1 MITIIIGYRIF
12 FSRQRQLAVS
22 FICRLPTDYFQLSM
36 IRIEDVIEKVE
47 RNRPEP
53 DIDLIRRAYLF
64 SALHHRGQKRASGE
78 PYLVHPL
85 EVADILADMRLDEIS
100 VSTGLLHDVVEDT
113 LVDLDTIREYFGDE
127 VTRLVDG
134 LTKIAHISNLSK
146 EKQQAENVR
155 KMVLA
160 MITDVRVVLIKLADR
175 LHNMRTMQFLKP
187 EKRARISQ
195 ETLDIYAPIAHRLGM
210 GKVRSELEDLSFQ
223 NLYPE
228 EYKKLSNEVEERRS
242 ELEATLEKITEL
254 IKQKLTENDV
264 PFVEVEGRVKRLYS
278 LWKKLK
284 KRKLTIEEV
293 YDLIAA
299 RIITPND
306 KKNCY
311 LALSVIHDI
320 WTPVPER
327 FKDWIGNPR
336 DNLYQSLH
344 TSVIGDNGL
353 SFEVQIRTEEMHQV
367 AEEGVAAHWKY
378 KESKPGKREEDAS
391 LDELR
396 KTVEK
401 LLLPLVESTRET
413 EDSEDF
419 IESLKLDLY
428 PKDVYAFTPRGKI
441 IQLPR
446 GATPIDFAY
455 AIHSEVGDNCTGA
468 KIKGRIVPLRTELQ
482 NGDVV
487 EVLTTPNSKP
497 SRDWL
502 NSVVTSK
509 ARNRIRH
516 WIAEQQRVESIEI
529 GRKLLEKEVDKFR
542 LSPKKLIA
550 NDDEMKRIANEYGL
564 GRGED
569 LLASIGYGK
578 TLPRNVLAKFLGA
591 EKFAE
596 LDPEKKKET
605 RLESSVKAVKKFIG
619 LGEDAIIVK
628 GVDNLL
634 TNRAH
639 CCNPLRGEEIV
650 GYISLGKGI
659 VVHNK
664 RCKNLQ
670 QLMVN
675 RERIIDVEWA
685 KGDGKEIQSVRL
697 LATTENRTGMLAGI
711 TNAIADI
718 KTGIRDARAE
728 VSKNDRGLIEVTIEV
743 FDKKHLDK
751 VITSVEQVP
760 GVIAVERVNF

>member
-1 MITIIIGYRIF
+1 M
-12 FSRQRQLAVS
+12 
-22 FICRLPTDYFQLSM
+22 M
-36 IRIEDVIEKVE
+36 IRIEDIIEKVE
-47 RNRPEP
+47 GNRPDP
-53 DIDLIRRAYLF
+53 DTELIRRAYLF

-85 EVADILADMRLDEIS
+85 EVANILADMRLDEVS

-113 LVDLDTIREYFGDE
+113 LVDLDTIRSYFGDE
-127 VTRLVDG
+127 ITLLVDG

-187 EKRARISQ
+187 EKRARIAQ

-210 GKVRSELEDLSFQ
+210 GKMRSELEDLSFQ
-223 NLYPE
+223 NIYPE
-228 EYKKLSNEVEERRS
+228 EYKKLSKEVDARRP
-242 ELEATLEKITEL
+242 ELEAILER
-254 IKQKLTENDV
+254 IKSMISSKLAENDV
-264 PFVEVEGRVKRLYS
+264 PVVAIEGRVKRLYS

-284 KRKLTIEEV
+284 KQKIAIEQV
-293 YDLIAA
+293 YDLIAT

-306 KKNCY
+306 RKYCY
-311 LALSVIHDI
+311 LTLSVVHDI

-327 FKDWIGNPR
+327 FKDWIAIPR

-344 TSVIGDNGL
+344 TSVIGDGGQP
-353 SFEVQIRTEEMHQV
+353 FEVQIRTEEMHQI

-378 KESKPGKREEDAS
+378 KEKKLGASDEDET

-401 LLLPLVESTRET
+401 LLLPLVETTEVN

-428 PKDVYAFTPRGKI
+428 PKDVYAFTPMGKV
-441 IQLPR
+441 IQLPK
-446 GATPIDFAY
+446 GATPLDFAY
-455 AIHSEVGDNCTGA
+455 AIHSEVGDTCTGA
-468 KIKGRIVPLRTELQ
+468 KINGRIVQLRTEIQ
-482 NGDVV
+482 NGDVI
-487 EVLTTPNSKP
+487 EILTTPNSKP

-502 NSVVTSK
+502 NFVVTSK

-516 WIAEQQRVESIEI
+516 WISEQQRSDSIEL
-529 GRKLLEKEVDKFR
+529 GRKLLEKEAERFR
-542 LSPKKLIA
+542 VSSKKLLNNEVELKKIA
-550 NDDEMKRIANEYGL
+550 NDYGL
-564 GRGED
+564 SRAED

-578 TLPRNVLAKFLGA
+578 TLPRNVLSKFLGA

-596 LDPEKKKET
+596 LDPDKRNQT
-605 RLESSVKAVKKFIG
+605 RLETGIKAVRKFIG

-634 TNRAH
+634 TTRAR
-639 CCNPLRGEEIV
+639 CCNPLRGEDIV

-659 VVHNK
+659 VVHSK
-664 RCKNLQ
+664 KCKNVR
-670 QLMVN
+670 QLMIN
-675 RERIIDVEWA
+675 KDRIVEVDWA
-685 KGDGKEIQSVRL
+685 KNDKDEIQSV
-697 LATTENRTGMLAGI
+697 AIMVTTENRTGMLAGI
-711 TNAIADI
+711 TNAIAEI
-718 KTGIRDARAE
+718 KTGIRDARAN
-728 VSKNDRGLIEVTIEV
+728 VSRDDTGIIEVTVEV
-743 FDKKHLDK
+743 YDKKHLDR
-751 VITSVEQVP
+751 VISSIEKVP
-760 GVIAVERVNF
+760 GVIAVERQNA

>member
-1 MITIIIGYRIF
+1 
-12 FSRQRQLAVS
+12 
-22 FICRLPTDYFQLSM
+22 M
-36 IRIEDVIEKVE
+36 IRIEDVIATVSE
-47 RNRPEP
+47 NRRGA
-53 DIDLIRRAYLF
+53 DVDLIRRAYLF
-64 SALHHRGQKRASGE
+64 SAVHHRGQVRASGE

-85 EVADILADMRLDEIS
+85 EVANILAGMRLDEVS

-113 LVDLDTIREYFGDE
+113 LVDLDTIRSYFGDE
-127 VTRLVDG
+127 ITLLVDG
-134 LTKIAHISNLSK
+134 LTKIANISDLSK

-175 LHNMRTMQFLKP
+175 LHNMRTMQFLRP
-187 EKRARISQ
+187 EKRERISQ

-210 GKVRSELEDLSFQ
+210 GKMRSELEDLAFQ
-223 NLYPE
+223 NLYPD
-228 EYKKLSNEVEERRS
+228 EYKRLAKEVDARRP
-242 ELEATLEKITEL
+242 ELEATLERVRAMITDRL
-254 IKQKLTENDV
+254 IENDV
-264 PFVEVEGRVKRLYS
+264 PFIQIESRVKRLYS

-284 KRKLTIEEV
+284 KQKIHIEQV

-299 RIITPND
+299 RVITRND
-306 KKNCY
+306 RKYCY
-311 LALSVIHDI
+311 LALSVIHDL

-327 FKDWIGNPR
+327 FKDWIAIPR

-344 TSVIGDNGL
+344 TSVIGEGGQA
-353 SFEVQIRTEEMHQV
+353 FEVQIRTEEMHRV

-378 KESKPGKREEDAS
+378 KESSLGQKEEDEN

-401 LLLPLVESTRET
+401 LLLPLVENTEDH

-419 IESLKLDLY
+419 IETLKLDLY
-428 PKDVYAFTPRGKI
+428 PKDVYAFTPMGKV

-455 AIHSEVGDNCTGA
+455 AIHSVVGDTCTGA
-468 KIKGRIVPLRTELQ
+468 KINGRIVPLRSELQ

-487 EVLTTPNSKP
+487 EILTTQSSKP
-497 SRDWL
+497 SGDWL
-502 NSVVTSK
+502 NHAVTSR

-516 WIAEQQRVESIEI
+516 WISQEQRTESIEI
-529 GRKLLEKEVDKFR
+529 GRKLLEKEAERFRIASKKF
-542 LSPKKLIA
+542 LNNES
-550 NDDEMKRIANEYGL
+550 EMKRIANDYGL
-564 GRGED
+564 SRPDD
-569 LLASIGYGK
+569 LFASVGYGK
-578 TLPRNVLAKFLGA
+578 TLPRNVVAKFLGA
-591 EKFAE
+591 EKFSE
-596 LDPEKKKET
+596 LDPEGKKET
-605 RLESSVKAVKKFIG
+605 RIKTGMKAVKKFIG
-619 LGEDAIIVK
+619 MGEDAIVVK

-634 TNRAH
+634 INRAK
-639 CCNPLRGEEIV
+639 CCNPLRGEDII
-650 GYISLGKGI
+650 GYISLDKGI

-664 RCKNLQ
+664 RCKNVS

-675 RERIIDVEWA
+675 KERIVDVEWA
-685 KGDGKEIQSVRL
+685 KSDTDHIQSVHL

-718 KTGIRDARAE
+718 KTGIRDARAN
-728 VSKNDRGLIEVTIEV
+728 VSKDDIGLIEVTVEV

-751 VITSVEQVP
+751 VVGAIEHVP
-760 GVIAVERVNF
+760 GVIAVERVNA

>member
-1 MITIIIGYRIF
+1 
-12 FSRQRQLAVS
+12 
-22 FICRLPTDYFQLSM
+22 M
-36 IRIEDVIEKVE
+36 IRIEDVIEKVGK
-47 RNRPEP
+47 NRPEP
-53 DIDLIRRAYLF
+53 NIDLIRRAYLF

-85 EVADILADMRLDEIS
+85 EVADILAEMRLDEVS

-113 LVDLDTIREYFGDE
+113 LVDLDTIRNYFGDE
-127 VTRLVDG
+127 ITRLVDG

-160 MITDVRVVLIKLADR
+160 MTTDVRVVLIKLADR

-210 GKVRSELEDLSFQ
+210 GKLRGELEDLSFQ
-223 NLYPE
+223 NLHIQ
-228 EYKKLSNEVEERRS
+228 EYKRVSEEVEARRP
-242 ELEATLEKITEL
+242 ELEAALEQIKNTITNQL
-254 IKQKLTENDV
+254 NENEV
-264 PFVEVEGRVKRLYS
+264 PFIEIQSRVKRLYS

-293 YDLIAA
+293 YDLIAV

-327 FKDWIGNPR
+327 FKDWIAIPR

-344 TSVIGDNGL
+344 TSVIGEKGQ
-353 SFEVQIRTEEMHQV
+353 SFEVQIRTEEMHHI

-378 KESKPGKREEDAS
+378 KDNKLGKQEEDES

-401 LLLPLVESTRET
+401 LLLPLVENTNEN
-413 EDSEDF
+413 EDPEDF
-419 IESLKLDLY
+419 IESFKLDLY
-428 PKDVYAFTPRGKI
+428 PKNVYAFTPMGKV

-482 NGDVV
+482 NGDVI
-487 EVLTTPNSKP
+487 EILTTPNSKP

-502 NSVVTSK
+502 NYVVTAK
-509 ARNRIRH
+509 ARNRVRH
-516 WIAEQQRVESIEI
+516 WIAEQQRAESIDV
-529 GRKLLEKEVDKFR
+529 GRKLLEKEADKFH
-542 LSPKKLIA
+542 LSHKKLLNNEA
-550 NDDEMKRIANEYGL
+550 EMKRIANEYGL
-564 GRGED
+564 GRSED

-578 TLPRNVLAKFLGA
+578 TLPRNVIAKFLGA
-591 EKFAE
+591 EKFSE
-596 LDPEKKKET
+596 LDPDKKKET
-605 RLESSVKAVKKFIG
+605 TFQSGMKAVKKFIG

-634 TNRAH
+634 TTRAR

-664 RCKNLQ
+664 RCKNVK

-675 RERIIDVEWA
+675 RDRIVDVEWA
-685 KGDGKEIQSVRL
+685 KNEKEIIQSVRL
-697 LATTENRTGMLAGI
+697 LVTTENRTGMLAGI
-711 TNAIADI
+711 TNAIAEI
-718 KTGIRDARAE
+718 KTGIRDASAK
-728 VSKNDRGLIEVTIEV
+728 VSKDDRGLIEVTIEV

-751 VITSVEQVP
+751 VISAIEQVS
-760 GVIAVERVNF
+760 GVIAVERVNT

>member
-1 MITIIIGYRIF
+1 
-12 FSRQRQLAVS
+12 
-22 FICRLPTDYFQLSM
+22 M
-36 IRIEDVIEKVE
+36 IRIEDVIAKVE
-47 RNRPEP
+47 KNRPEP

-64 SALHHRGQKRASGE
+64 SAMHHRGQKRASGE
-78 PYLVHPL
+78 PYLIHPL
-85 EVADILADMRLDEIS
+85 EVADILADMRLDETS

-113 LVDLDTIREYFGDE
+113 LVDLDTIREYFGE
-127 VTRLVDG
+127 EITRLVDG
-134 LTKIAHISNLSK
+134 LTKIAHISNLSR

-175 LHNMRTMQFLKP
+175 LHNMRTMGFLKP

-210 GKVRSELEDLSFQ
+210 GKLRSELEDLAFQ
-223 NLYPE
+223 NIYPD
-228 EYKKLSNEVEERRS
+228 EYKLLSKEVESRRP
-242 ELEATLEKITEL
+242 ELEALIEKITGT
-254 IKQKLTENDV
+254 IKEKLTENDV
-264 PFVEVEGRVKRLYS
+264 PYIEVQGRVKRLFS

-311 LALSVIHDI
+311 VALSVIHDI

-344 TSVIGDNGL
+344 TSVISDSGQ
-353 SFEVQIRTEEMHQV
+353 SFEVQIRTQEMHRI

-378 KESKPGKREEDAS
+378 KESKLGKRDEDES

-401 LLLPLVESTRET
+401 LLLPLVETT
-413 EDSEDF
+413 QDNEDSEEF

-428 PKDVYAFTPRGKI
+428 PKDVYAFTPMGKI

-446 GATPIDFAY
+446 GATPLDFAY
-455 AIHSEVGDNCTGA
+455 AIHSEVGDTCTGA
-468 KIKGRIVPLRTELQ
+468 KIKGRIVPLRTEIQ

-487 EVLTTPNSKP
+487 EILTTPNSKP

-502 NSVVTSK
+502 NYVVTSK

-516 WIAEQQRVESIEI
+516 WIADQQRAESIEI
-529 GRKLLEKEVDKFR
+529 GRKLLEKEVEKFR
-542 LSPKKLIA
+542 LSPKKLL
-550 NDDEMKRIANEYGL
+550 NNEDEMKRIANEYGL
-564 GRGED
+564 GRAED
-569 LLASIGYGK
+569 LLASVGYGK
-578 TLPRNVLAKFLGA
+578 TLPRNILAKFLGA

-605 RLESSVKAVKKFIG
+605 RLESGVKAVKKFIG

-634 TNRAH
+634 TTRAR

-664 RCKNLQ
+664 RCKNVQ

-675 RERIIDVEWA
+675 RDRIVDVEWA
-685 KGDGKEIQSVRL
+685 KGDEKQIQSVRL

-711 TNAIADI
+711 TNAIAEI

-743 FDKKHLDK
+743 FDKKHLDR
-751 VITSVEQVP
+751 VVTSVQQVP
-760 GVIAVERVNF
+760 GVIAVERVNY

>member
-1 MITIIIGYRIF
+1 M
-12 FSRQRQLAVS
+12 
-22 FICRLPTDYFQLSM
+22 SM
-36 IRIEDVIEKVE
+36 IRIEDIIEKVE

-85 EVADILADMRLDEIS
+85 EVADLLAEMRLDEVS

-113 LVDLDTIREYFGDE
+113 LVDLDTIREFFGDE
-127 VTRLVDG
+127 ITRLVDG

-160 MITDVRVVLIKLADR
+160 MTTDVRVVLIKLADR

-228 EYKKLSNEVEERRS
+228 EYKRLAKEVDARRP
-242 ELEATLEKITEL
+242 ELEAALEKIQNTIQE
-254 IKQKLTENDV
+254 KLKENDV
-264 PFVEVEGRVKRLYS
+264 PFVKVEGRVKRLYS

-284 KRKLTIEEV
+284 KQKITIDRV

-299 RIITPND
+299 RIITEND

-311 LALSVIHDI
+311 VALSVIHDV

-327 FKDWIGNPR
+327 FKDWIAIPR

-344 TSVIGDNGL
+344 TSVISDNGQT
-353 SFEVQIRTEEMHQV
+353 FEVQIRTEEMHRI

-378 KESKPGKREEDAS
+378 KESKLGKREEDAN

-401 LLLPLVESTRET
+401 LLLPLVETTEDN

-428 PKDVYAFTPRGKI
+428 PKDVYAFTPMGKV

-446 GATPIDFAY
+446 GSTPIDFAY
-455 AIHSEVGDNCTGA
+455 AIHSEVGDTCTGA
-468 KIKGRIVPLRTELQ
+468 KINGRIATFRTELQ

-487 EVLTTPNSKP
+487 EILTTPNSKP
-497 SRDWL
+497 SPDWL
-502 NSVVTSK
+502 NHVVTSR
-509 ARNRIRH
+509 ARSRIRH
-516 WIAEQQRVESIEI
+516 WISEQQRTESIEI
-529 GRKLLEKEVDKFR
+529 GRKLLEKEATKFR
-542 LSPKKLIA
+542 LSPKKLIN

-564 GRGED
+564 GRSED

-596 LDPEKKKET
+596 LDPEKKAET
-605 RLESSVKAVKKFIG
+605 RLQSSVNAVKRFIG

-634 TNRAH
+634 TTRAN
-639 CCNPLRGEEIV
+639 CCNPLRGEDII

-664 RCKNLQ
+664 RCKNVA
-670 QLMVN
+670 QLLVN
-675 RERIIDVEWA
+675 KERIVDVEWA
-685 KGDGKEIQSVRL
+685 KNEKEQIQSIRL

-711 TNAIADI
+711 TNAIAEI

-728 VSKNDRGLIEVTIEV
+728 VSKDGFGLIEVTVEV
-743 FDKKHLDK
+743 FDKKHLDR
-751 VITSVEQVP
+751 VVNSIEQVP
-760 GVIAVERVNF
+760 GVMDVERLSA

>member
-1 MITIIIGYRIF
+1 
-12 FSRQRQLAVS
+12 
-22 FICRLPTDYFQLSM
+22 M
-36 IRIEDVIEKVE
+36 IRIEDIIEKVE
-47 RNRPEP
+47 RNRPNS
-53 DIDLIRRAYLF
+53 DIELIRRAYLF
-64 SALHHRGQKRASGE
+64 SAMHHRGQKRASGE

-85 EVADILADMRLDEIS
+85 EVADLLAEMRLDEKS

-113 LVDLDTIREYFGDE
+113 LVDLDTLRTYFGDE
-127 VTRLVDG
+127 ITGLVDG

-210 GKVRSELEDLSFQ
+210 GKMRGELEDLAFQ
-223 NLYPE
+223 NLYPD
-228 EYKKLSNEVEERRS
+228 EYKRLSKEVASRRT
-242 ELEATLEKITEL
+242 ELEDTMEKITRTIRE
-254 IKQKLTENDV
+254 KLDENEV
-264 PFVEVEGRVKRLYS
+264 PYVEIQGRVKRLFS

-299 RIITPND
+299 RIITENQ

-327 FKDWIGNPR
+327 FKDWIAIPR
-336 DNLYQSLH
+336 GNLYQSLH
-344 TSVIGDNGL
+344 TSVIGDGGQA
-353 SFEVQIRTEEMHQV
+353 FEVQIRTEEMHQI

-378 KESKPGKREEDAS
+378 KENKLGTKNGEEN

-401 LLLPLVESTRET
+401 LLLPLVETTET
-413 EDSEDF
+413 NYDSDDF

-428 PKDVYAFTPRGKI
+428 PKDVYTFTPMGKVI
-441 IQLPR
+441 ELPK

-455 AIHSEVGDNCTGA
+455 AIHSEVGDTCTGA
-468 KIKGRIVPLRTELQ
+468 KINGRIVPLRTELQ
-482 NGDVV
+482 NGDII
-487 EVLTTPNSKP
+487 EIITTANSHP

-502 NSVVTSK
+502 NHVITSR
-509 ARNRIRH
+509 ARNHIRH
-516 WIAEQQRVESIEI
+516 WIAEQQRADSIEI
-529 GRKLLEKEVDKFR
+529 GRRLLEKEADKFR
-542 LSPKKLIA
+542 VSAKKLVK
-550 NDDEMKRIANEYGL
+550 NEDELKRIAKEYGL
-564 GRGED
+564 SRADD
-569 LLASIGYGK
+569 LMASIGYGK
-578 TLPRNVLAKFLGA
+578 TLPRNVLAKHLGA
-591 EKFAE
+591 EKFDA
-596 LDPEKKKET
+596 LDPDKRKET
-605 RLESSVKAVKKFIG
+605 TFESGMKAVKKFIG
-619 LGEDAIIVK
+619 MGEDAIVVK

-634 TNRAH
+634 TTRAR
-639 CCNPLRGEEIV
+639 CCNPLRGEDII

-664 RCKNLQ
+664 RCKNVK
-670 QLMVN
+670 QLMIN
-675 RERIIDVEWA
+675 KDRIVEVEWA
-685 KGDGKEIQSVRL
+685 QNDSNEIQSVRL
-697 LATTENRTGMLAGI
+697 LVTTENRTGMLAGI

-718 KTGIRDARAE
+718 KTGIRNATAQ
-728 VSKNDRGLIEVTIEV
+728 VSDNDKGLIEVTIEV
-743 FDKKHLDK
+743 YDKKHLDK
-751 VITSVEQVP
+751 VINSVGQVS
-760 GVIAVERVNF
+760 GVISVERVNS

>member
-1 MITIIIGYRIF
+1 
-12 FSRQRQLAVS
+12 
-22 FICRLPTDYFQLSM
+22 M
-36 IRIEDVIEKVE
+36 IRIEDVIDKVNA
-47 RNRPEP
+47 NRPNA
-53 DIDLIRRAYLF
+53 DVDLIRRAYLF
-64 SALHHRGQKRASGE
+64 SALHHRGQTRASGE
-78 PYLVHPL
+78 AYLVHPL
-85 EVADILADMRLDEIS
+85 EVAEILADMRLDEVS

-113 LVDLDTIREYFGDE
+113 LVDLDTIRSYFGDE
-127 VTRLVDG
+127 ITRLVDG

-146 EKQQAENVR
+146 ERQQAENVR

-210 GKVRSELEDLSFQ
+210 GKMRSELEDLSFQ

-228 EYKKLSNEVEERRS
+228 EYKRLAKEVDARRP
-242 ELEATLEKITEL
+242 ELEAALVRIRETIAE
-254 IKQKLTENDV
+254 QLTANEV
-264 PFVEVEGRVKRLYS
+264 PFVAIEGRVKRLYS

-284 KRKLTIEEV
+284 KQKIMIEQV

-306 KKNCY
+306 RKYCY
-311 LALSVIHDI
+311 LTMSVIHDV

-327 FKDWIGNPR
+327 FKDWIAIPR

-344 TSVIGDNGL
+344 TSVIDKSGQA
-353 SFEVQIRTEEMHQV
+353 FEVQIRTDEMHQV

-378 KESKPGKREEDAS
+378 KESSLGSNSDDDS

-401 LLLPLVESTRET
+401 LLLPLVESTVEN
-413 EDSEDF
+413 DNSEDF
-419 IESLKLDLY
+419 IESLKLDLF
-428 PKDVYAFTPRGKI
+428 PKDVYAFTPMGKV
-441 IQLPR
+441 IQLPK
-446 GATPIDFAY
+446 GSTPLDFAY
-455 AIHSEVGDNCTGA
+455 AIHSAVGDTCTGA
-468 KIKGRIVPLRTELQ
+468 KINGRIVPLRHEIQ
-482 NGDVV
+482 NGDVI
-487 EVLTTPNSKP
+487 EILTTTNSKP

-502 NSVVTSK
+502 NHVITSK

-516 WIAEQQRVESIEI
+516 WISLQQREESIEM
-529 GRKLLEKEVDKFR
+529 GRKLLEREAEKFR
-542 LSPKKLIA
+542 ITPKKLL
-550 NDDEMKRIANEYGL
+550 NNEPEMKRIANEYGL
-564 GRGED
+564 SRGED

-578 TLPRNVLAKFLGA
+578 TLPRNILAKFLGD
-591 EKFAE
+591 KFDE
-596 LDPEKKKET
+596 LDPENKKET
-605 RLESSVKAVKKFIG
+605 RIGTGMKAVKKFIG
-619 LGEDAIIVK
+619 MGEDAIVVK

-634 TNRAH
+634 TARAR
-639 CCNPLRGEEIV
+639 CCNPLRGEDII

-664 RCKNLQ
+664 RCKNVT

-675 RERIIDVEWA
+675 RERIVEVEWA
-685 KGDGKEIQSVRL
+685 KSVKDEIQSVQL

-718 KTGIRDARAE
+718 KTGIRDARAN
-728 VSKNDRGLIEVTIEV
+728 VSKDDIGMIEVTVEV
-743 FDKKHLDK
+743 FDKRHLDR
-751 VITSVEQVP
+751 VVGAIEHVP
-760 GVIAVERVNF
+760 GVIAVERINA

>member
-1 MITIIIGYRIF
+1 
-12 FSRQRQLAVS
+12 
-22 FICRLPTDYFQLSM
+22 M

-47 RNRPEP
+47 RNRPDP
-53 DIDLIRRAYLF
+53 DIDLIRRAYFF
-64 SALHHRGQKRASGE
+64 SAMHHRGQKRASGE

-85 EVADILADMRLDEIS
+85 EVADILADMRLDETS
-100 VSTGLLHDVVEDT
+100 VSTGLLHDVIEDT
-113 LVDLDTIREYFGDE
+113 LVDLDTIRDYFGDE
-127 VTRLVDG
+127 ITRLVDG

-146 EKQQAENVR
+146 ERQQAENVR

-228 EYKKLSNEVEERRS
+228 EYKKLSKEVEARRS
-242 ELEATLEKITEL
+242 ELEATMGKITEL
-254 IKQKLTENDV
+254 IKEKLSENDV
-264 PFVEVEGRVKRLYS
+264 PFLEVQGRVKRLYS

-311 LALSVIHDI
+311 VALSVVHDI

-344 TSVIGDNGL
+344 TSVIGDNGQ
-353 SFEVQIRTEEMHQV
+353 SFEVQIRTEEMHQI

-378 KESKPGKREEDAS
+378 KESKLGTSEEDAS

-401 LLLPLVESTRET
+401 LLLPLVETTQET
-413 EDSEDF
+413 EDSEEF

-455 AIHSEVGDNCTGA
+455 AIHSEVGDTCTGA

-487 EVLTTPNSKP
+487 EVLTTLNSKP

-502 NSVVTSK
+502 NSAVTSK

-516 WIAEQQRVESIEI
+516 WIAQQQRAESIEI
-529 GRKLLEKEVDKFR
+529 GRRLLEKEADKFR
-542 LSPKKLIA
+542 LSPKKLI
-550 NDDEMKRIANEYGL
+550 NSDNEMKRIANEYGL
-564 GRGED
+564 GRAED

-605 RLESSVKAVKKFIG
+605 RLESGMKAVKKFIG

-634 TNRAH
+634 TNRGR
-639 CCNPLRGEEIV
+639 CCNPLRGEEII

-664 RCKNLQ
+664 RCKNVA
-670 QLMVN
+670 QLMIN
-675 RERIIDVEWA
+675 KDRIVEVEWA

-711 TNAIADI
+711 TNAIAEI

-728 VSKNDRGLIEVTIEV
+728 ISKNDRGLIEVTIEV

-751 VITSVEQVP
+751 VVASIQQVP
-760 GVIAVERVNF
+760 GVIAVERVNY

>member
-1 MITIIIGYRIF
+1 
-12 FSRQRQLAVS
+12 
-22 FICRLPTDYFQLSM
+22 M

-47 RNRPEP
+47 NNRPDP

-78 PYLVHPL
+78 PYLMHPL
-85 EVADILADMRLDEIS
+85 AVADILADMRLDETS

-113 LVDLDTIREYFGDE
+113 LVDLDTIKTYFGE
-127 VTRLVDG
+127 EITRLVDG
-134 LTKIAHISNLSK
+134 LTKIAHISDLSK

-210 GKVRSELEDLSFQ
+210 GKLRSELEDLSFQ

-228 EYKKLSNEVEERRS
+228 EYKKLSKEIEARRP
-242 ELEATLEKITEL
+242 ELEATLNKITGTITE
-254 IKQKLTENDV
+254 KLNENSV
-264 PFVEVEGRVKRLYS
+264 PFVEIQGRVKRLFS

-284 KRKLTIEEV
+284 KRKLTIDQV

-299 RIITPND
+299 RIITTNE

-311 LALSVIHDI
+311 VALSVIHDI

-327 FKDWIGNPR
+327 FKDWIAIPR

-344 TSVIGDNGL
+344 TSVIGSNGQ
-353 SFEVQIRTEEMHQV
+353 SFEVQIRTEEMHQI

-378 KESKPGKREEDAS
+378 KESKLGKQEEDES

-401 LLLPLVESTRET
+401 LLLPLVETTKGT

-428 PKDVYAFTPRGKI
+428 PKDVYAFTPMGKI

-455 AIHSEVGDNCTGA
+455 AIHSEVGDTCTGA

-487 EVLTTPNSKP
+487 EILTTPNSTP

-502 NSVVTSK
+502 NYVVTSR

-516 WIAEQQRVESIEI
+516 WIAEQQRAESIDI
-529 GRKLLEKEVDKFR
+529 GRKLLEKEADKFR
-542 LSPKKLIA
+542 VSPKKLI
-550 NDDEMKRIANEYGL
+550 NNEEEMKRIANEYGL
-564 GRGED
+564 GRAED
-569 LLASIGYGK
+569 LLASVGYGK
-578 TLPRNVLAKFLGA
+578 TLPRNILAKFLGA

-596 LDPEKKKET
+596 LDPDKKKET
-605 RLESSVKAVKKFIG
+605 KFQTGVKAVKKFIG

-634 TNRAH
+634 TARAR
-639 CCNPLRGEEIV
+639 CCNPLTGEDIV

-664 RCKNLQ
+664 NCKNVK

-675 RERIIDVEWA
+675 KDRIVEVEWA
-685 KGDGKEIQSVRL
+685 KNDAKHIQSVRL

-711 TNAIADI
+711 TNAIAEI
-718 KTGIRDARAE
+718 KTGIRDARAS
-728 VSKNDRGLIEVTIEV
+728 VSKDNRGLIEVTIEV
-743 FDKKHLDK
+743 FDKKHLDR

-760 GVIAVERVNF
+760 GVIDVERINNSA

>member
-1 MITIIIGYRIF
+1 
-12 FSRQRQLAVS
+12 
-22 FICRLPTDYFQLSM
+22 M
-36 IRIEDVIEKVE
+36 IRIEDVIDKVE
-47 RNRPEP
+47 KNRPGAN
-53 DIDLIRRAYLF
+53 IDLIRRAYLF

-85 EVADILADMRLDEIS
+85 EVSEILAEMRLDDVS
-100 VSTGLLHDVVEDT
+100 VATGLLHDVVEDT
-113 LVDLDTIREYFGDE
+113 LVDLNTIRDYFGDE
-127 VTRLVDG
+127 ITHLVDG
-134 LTKIAHISNLSK
+134 LTKIAHISDLSR

-210 GKVRSELEDLSFQ
+210 GKMRGELEDLAFQ
-223 NLYPE
+223 NLYPD
-228 EYKKLSNEVEERRS
+228 EYKRLSIEVDARRP
-242 ELEATLEKITEL
+242 ELEAALDQIRGTIET
-254 IKQKLTENDV
+254 KLRENQV
-264 PFVEVEGRVKRLYS
+264 PFVEIQSRVKRLFS

-284 KRKLTIEEV
+284 KQKIRIEQV

-299 RIITPND
+299 RIITPDD

-327 FKDWIGNPR
+327 FKDWIAIPR
-336 DNLYQSLH
+336 DNLYRSLH
-344 TSVIGDNGL
+344 TSVIGEGGIP
-353 SFEVQIRTEEMHQV
+353 FEVQIRTREMHHI

-378 KESKPGKREEDAS
+378 KESSLGAREDDDS

-396 KTVEK
+396 KTVER
-401 LLLPLVESTRET
+401 LLLPLVENTSN

-419 IESLKLDLY
+419 IESLKLDLF
-428 PKDVYAFTPRGKI
+428 PKDVYAFTPMGKV

-455 AIHSEVGDNCTGA
+455 AIHSEVGDTCTGA
-468 KIKGRIVPLRTELQ
+468 KINGRIVQLKTEIQ

-487 EVLTTPNSKP
+487 EIITTANSKP

-502 NSVVTSK
+502 NYVITSR

-516 WIAEQQRVESIEI
+516 WIAEQQRADSIDI
-529 GRKLLEKEVDKFR
+529 GRKLLEKEAQKFR
-542 LSPKKLIA
+542 LSPKKLLSD
-550 NDDEMKRIANEYGL
+550 DDEMKRIANEYGL
-564 GRGED
+564 GRPDD
-569 LLASIGYGK
+569 LLASVGYGK
-578 TLPRNVLAKFLGA
+578 TLPRNVLAKFLGT
-591 EKFAE
+591 EKFNE
-596 LDPEKKKET
+596 LDPEKRTET
-605 RLESSVKAVKKFIG
+605 KLSTGFKAVKKFIG
-619 LGEDAIIVK
+619 LGEDAIVVK

-634 TNRAH
+634 TTRAR
-639 CCNPLRGEEIV
+639 CCNPLRGEDII

-659 VVHNK
+659 VVHNR
-664 RCKNLQ
+664 RCKNVS

-675 RERIIDVEWA
+675 KDRIVDVEWA
-685 KGDGKEIQSVRL
+685 KSEKQEIQSVRL
-697 LATTENRTGMLAGI
+697 LAMTENRTGMLAGI
-711 TNAIADI
+711 TNAIAEI
-718 KTGIRDARAE
+718 KTGIRDASAN
-728 VSKNDRGLIEVTIEV
+728 VSRDDQGLIEVTVEV

-751 VITSVEQVP
+751 VITSIEHVP
-760 GVIAVERVNF
+760 GVISVERMNA

>member
-1 MITIIIGYRIF
+1 
-12 FSRQRQLAVS
+12 
-22 FICRLPTDYFQLSM
+22 M
-36 IRIEDVIEKVE
+36 IRIEDIIEKVE

-53 DIDLIRRAYLF
+53 DIDLIRRAYFF
-64 SALHHRGQKRASGE
+64 SAKYHSGQKRASGE

-85 EVADILADMRLDEIS
+85 AVADILAEMRLDETS

-113 LVDLDTIREYFGDE
+113 LVDLDFLREYFGDE
-127 VTRLVDG
+127 ITRLVDG

-160 MITDVRVVLIKLADR
+160 MTTDVRVVLIKLADR

-223 NLYPE
+223 NLYPD
-228 EYKKLSNEVEERRS
+228 EYKKLAKEVDARRP
-242 ELEATLEKITEL
+242 ELEATLQKIQNT
-254 IKQKLTENDV
+254 IHDKLNENDV
-264 PFVEVEGRVKRLYS
+264 PFIKIEGRVKRLYS

-284 KRKLTIEEV
+284 KQKITIDRV

-299 RIITPND
+299 RIITEND
-306 KKNCY
+306 RKNCY
-311 LALSVIHDI
+311 LTLSVIHDI

-327 FKDWIGNPR
+327 FKDWIAIPR

-344 TSVIGDNGL
+344 TSVIGESGQ
-353 SFEVQIRTEEMHQV
+353 SFEVQIRTEEMHQI

-378 KESKPGKREEDAS
+378 KEKKLGKRDEDES

-401 LLLPLVESTRET
+401 LLLPLVETTEEN

-428 PKDVYAFTPRGKI
+428 PKDVYAFTPMGKV

-455 AIHSEVGDNCTGA
+455 AIHSEVGDTCTGA
-468 KIKGRIVPLRTELQ
+468 KINGRIATLRSDLQ

-487 EVLTTPNSKP
+487 EILTTKGSRP
-497 SRDWL
+497 SSDWL
-502 NSVVTSK
+502 NHVVTSR
-509 ARNRIRH
+509 ARNHIRH
-516 WIAEQQRVESIEI
+516 WISEQQRIESIEI
-529 GRKLLEKEVDKFR
+529 GRKLLEKEAEKFR
-542 LSPKKLIA
+542 ISSKKLIN

-564 GRGED
+564 GRPDD

-578 TLPRNVLAKFLGA
+578 TLPRNVLAKFLGP

-596 LDPEKKKET
+596 LDPEKKAET
-605 RLESSVKAVKKFIG
+605 RLQSGMKAVKKFIG
-619 LGEDAIIVK
+619 MGEDAIVVK
-628 GVDNLL
+628 GVDNLM
-634 TNRAH
+634 TTRAN
-639 CCNPLRGEEIV
+639 CCNPLRGEEII

-659 VVHNK
+659 IVHNK
-664 RCKNLQ
+664 RCKNVSH
-670 QLMVN
+670 LMTN
-675 RERIIDVEWA
+675 KERIVDVEWA
-685 KGDGKEIQSVRL
+685 KNDKDEIQSIRL

-711 TNAIADI
+711 TNAIAEI
-718 KTGIRDARAE
+718 KTGIRDARAN
-728 VSKNDRGLIEVTIEV
+728 VSKDDIGLIEVTVEV
-743 FDKKHLDK
+743 FDKKHLDR
-751 VITSVEQVP
+751 VISSIEQVP
-760 GVIAVERVNF
+760 GVIDVERVNA